1 MSPQDTRQIS
11 EPFDWEN
18 DLRRWL
24 SLRRHIPKQSVDDI
38 VAFFATAF
46 EHTRCPQRAWY
57 GTHKTRVSLVIGGI
71 YLAAIQISGEDKG
84 VWLLVD
90 QPMPLI
96 ETLEFRPVKS
106 TSKLDSPLYWV
117 HGSLLTTLPNFG
129 DLITNTLLW
138 KSFSVATEKI
148 LEAPISANRD
158 SFQIEHQKK
167 RISEFWLAQSYQD
180 AEKQF
185 QNEVARALNEQAE
198 IRRERLKSAKAIPN
212 KKERVAIVFDRNSD
226 VVAEVLLRAN
236 GHCEHCK
243 SPAPFVRRTN
253 NSPYLE
259 VHHIKTLADGGEDT
273 VENAIALCPN
283 CHRRVHYA

>member
-1 MSPQDTRQIS
+1 MSPEDTKQIS

-24 SLRRHIPKQSVDDI
+24 SARRHIPKQSVDDI

-57 GTHKTRVSLVIGGI
+57 GTHKTRVSLVVGGI

-96 ETLEFRPVKS
+96 EKIEFRPVKS
-106 TSKLDSPLYWV
+106 ASKLESPLYWV
-117 HGSLLTTLPNFG
+117 HSSSLEALPNFG

-148 LEAPISANRD
+148 LEAPISADRN
-158 SFQIEHQKK
+158 SFQIQHKKK
-167 RISEFWLAQSYQD
+167 RISEFWLAQSHQD
-180 AEKQF
+180 AEEQF
-185 QNEVARALNEQAE
+185 QKKVARALHEQAE
-198 IRRERLKSAKAIPN
+198 TRRERLKSAKVIPN
-212 KKERVAIVFDRNSD
+212 KKKSVTIVFERNSD
-226 VVAEVLLRAN
+226 VVVEVLLRAN
-236 GHCEHCK
+236 GHCECCK

-273 VENAIALCPN
+273 VVNAIALCPN